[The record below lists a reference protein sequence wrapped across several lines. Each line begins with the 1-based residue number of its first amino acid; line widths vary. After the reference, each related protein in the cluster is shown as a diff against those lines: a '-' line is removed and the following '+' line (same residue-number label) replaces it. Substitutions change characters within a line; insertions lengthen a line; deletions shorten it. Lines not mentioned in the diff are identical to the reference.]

1 MASIV
6 SSLDSEK
13 ELRLQRFFS
22 SPVRFHLL
30 YKSSHHG
37 ATVSQLLSSFDTS
50 GKFLLAVFLQSGSV
64 RGAFMSKS
72 LKYGSEFSDTE
83 AFVFEMDEHSAEQFL
98 VINPAKAVEVSNI
111 QNTGYRKGLHATNLQ
126 TASISFGNCITLHSD
141 NSRMY
146 VSFCTDVT
154 YGTTWPQES
163 NICCVDVELHRV
175 QDVVSFLPTPWREVS
190 WTDTT
195 RESLRQEFVSY
206 KLPSKYPVSRVKV
219 LLLGPVSSG
228 KSCFIN
234 SIRSTMYKRIVHLPN
249 VGTAV
254 NGFTKKLNI
263 YNILGEKGGSPTVLS
278 LFDVM
283 AIGDD
288 DSTGLSFSDALAV
301 IKGHVP
307 KGYKFQPDV
316 PVTDAVSGYK
326 ANPSLNEQVHCVLF
340 VLDAFKLTSYPSSLK
355 STLRKLNTTIS
366 DLGIPQL
373 ILLTHVDQVC
383 PAVQEDLKYVYSSRT
398 VQDKMQK
405 AAELVGLPLSYVLP
419 VKNYIAQLTVDY
431 KTDIL
436 LLSVVMSILQS
447 VDDTLEDQYPSTPTC
462 SPVDLNQ
469 EEKNVVK
476 AELQIPPTQEMPSSS
491 NQEYYN

>member
-6 SSLDSEK
+6 SSLDNEK

-37 ATVSQLLSSFDTS
+37 ATISELLSSFDTF
-50 GKFLLAVFLQSGSV
+50 GNFLLIMFLKSGSV
-64 RGAFMSKS
+64 RGAFMGKS
-72 LKYGSEFSDTE
+72 LKHGKEFSDAK
-83 AFVFEMDEHSAEQFL
+83 AFVFEINEHDAKQFPVLNAAEAITVRTQ
-98 VINPAKAVEVSNI
+98 
-111 QNTGYRKGLHATNLQ
+111 QNSVQNSGFGFGALPSQ
-126 TASISFGNCITLHSD
+126 SSDSISFGSCLHLKLDKGYWS
-141 NSRMY
+141 

-154 YGTTWPQES
+154 YGTTWPQEN
-163 NICCVDVELHRV
+163 NICCEDLELHRV
-175 QDVVSFLPTPWREVS
+175 QDVVGFLSTPWREVS
-190 WTDTT
+190 WTDTI

-219 LLLGPVSSG
+219 LLLGPVGTG

-263 YNILGEKGGSPTVLS
+263 YDILGEKGGSPTVLS
-278 LFDVM
+278 LCDVM
-283 AIGDD
+283 ALGDD

-307 KGYKFQPDV
+307 RGYKFQPDV

-326 ANPSLNEQVHCVLF
+326 ATPSLNEQVHCVLF

-419 VKNYIAQLTVDY
+419 VKNYVAQLTVDY
-431 KTDIL
+431 MTDIL

-462 SPVDLNQ
+462 SPVDLNLV
-469 EEKNVVK
+469 EKNVVS
-476 AELQIPPTQEMPSSS
+476 I
-491 NQEYYN
+491 